1 MATDKTKKTVATA
14 ASAVTG
20 AAVGSGATIGISQVV
35 NASDVEAEA
44 TDIKPNEGESIFGN
58 AGQLIGQSTSTTT
71 NSHSSQSSESSHTTQ
86 SSQSAQTTETETPVE
101 TEDSELPEGVEVLGY
116 ETVKSDDGT
125 LSDIAVLDVNGEVAM
140 VIDIDRN
147 GEGDL
152 IISDINHDGQFGEG
166 EVVDISGQGVNM
178 AVYEHA
184 ASEPLPGLT
193 PEGDIADNG
202 PDYTNDANVDD
213 YMA

>member
-1 MATDKTKKTVATA
+1 MATDKTKKTVVTA
-14 ASAVTG
+14 GAAVAG

-35 NASDVEAEA
+35 NASDVKAEA

-58 AGQLIGQSTSTTT
+58 AGQLIGQSASTTT

-86 SSQSAQTTETETPVE
+86 SSQSAQTTE

-140 VIDIDRN
+140 VIDVDRN